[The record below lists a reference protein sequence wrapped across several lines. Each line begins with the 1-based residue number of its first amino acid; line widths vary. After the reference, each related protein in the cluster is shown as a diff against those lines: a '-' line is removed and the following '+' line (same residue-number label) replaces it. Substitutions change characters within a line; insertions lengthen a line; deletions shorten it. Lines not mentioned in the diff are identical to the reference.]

1 MKVLQLCQ
9 KPPQPAI
16 DGGCIAMS
24 AITNGLLENGIN
36 VKIFTASTEKH
47 PFLPDLISEDFKSK
61 TQIESVFLDTRV
73 NVVDAVKALVTSDS
87 YNVSRFFSTE
97 FEKRLEEILTESDYD
112 IVQIESLFMTPY
124 LNSIK
129 KFSNAKIVLRSHNL
143 EYLVWKR
150 LAESSS
156 NLAKKLYLGHLAKR
170 LKQYEE
176 NIITKVDGVATISYE
191 DAARYAE
198 LKCKIPII
206 TIPFGIDLENYP
218 ISQVNPK
225 DKLKLFHIGAMNW
238 EPNKEAVHWL
248 IDEIWPLV
256 KSENVELHLAG
267 LQMPPEMMSLQNGN
281 LFIHGE
287 VKDAVKFMNE
297 RDVVVAPLLSGS
309 GMRIKIIEAMAL
321 GKAVITTNVG
331 AEGIDC
337 HPGEDILI
345 ANSKEEFAETITN
358 LSKHPLEVQR
368 IGKNSRKLVE
378 EHYTNKKII
387 TNLIKFYEELL
398 S

>member
-24 AITNGLLENGIN
+24 AITKGLLENGIS
-36 VKIFTASTEKH
+36 VKVFAASTEKH
-47 PFLPDLISEDFKSK
+47 PFLPELINEDFKSK
-61 TQIESVFLDTRV
+61 TQIDSVFLDTRV
-73 NVVDAVKALVTSDS
+73 NVIDAVKSLVTSDS
-87 YNVSRFFSTE
+87 YNVSRFFSTQ
-97 FEKRLEEILTESDYD
+97 FEKRLEEILTKSDYD

-124 LNSIK
+124 LNTVK
-129 KFSNAKIVLRSHNL
+129 KFSQAKIVLRSHNL

-156 NLAKKLYLGHLAKR
+156 NFAKKLYLEHLAKR

-176 NIITKVDGVATISYE
+176 NVITLVDGIATISYE

-218 ISQVNPK
+218 ISHILPQGR
-225 DKLKLFHIGAMNW
+225 LKLFHIGAMNW

-248 IDEIWPLV
+248 IEEIWPLV

-267 LQMPPEMMSLQNGN
+267 LKMPPEMLSLQNGN

-287 VKDAVKFMNE
+287 VKDAVRFMDE
-297 RDVVVAPLLSGS
+297 RDIVVAPLLSGS

-321 GKAVITTNVG
+321 GKAVITTTVG

-337 HPGEDILI
+337 HPGIDILI
-345 ANSKEEFAETITN
+345 ANTKEEFAEVITN
-358 LSKHPLEVQR
+358 LSKHPMEVER
-368 IGKNSRKLVE
+368 IGMNSRKLVE

-387 TNLIKFYEELL
+387 TDLIGFYKELL
-398 S
+398 L

>member
-24 AITNGLLENGIN
+24 AITKGLLENEIS
-36 VKIFTASTEKH
+36 VKILTASTEKH
-47 PFLPDLISEDFKSK
+47 PFTPDLIPEDFKSK
-61 TQIESVFLDTRV
+61 TQIESVFLDTRI
-73 NVVDAVKALVTSDS
+73 NVIDAIKALVTSNS
-87 YNVSRFFSTE
+87 YNVSRFFSIE
-97 FEKRLEEILTESDYD
+97 LEKRLEEILKDSDYD

-124 LNSIK
+124 LNTIRE
-129 KFSNAKIVLRSHNL
+129 FSKAKIVLRSHNL

-150 LAESSS
+150 LAESTS
-156 NLAKKLYLGHLAKR
+156 NIAKKLYLGHLAKR

-176 NIITKVDGVATISYE
+176 NIITKVDGVATISFE
-191 DAARYAE
+191 DASRYAE
-198 LKCKIPII
+198 LRCKIPII

-218 ISQVNPK
+218 VSQTKPQGR
-225 DKLKLFHIGAMNW
+225 LKLFHIGAMNW
-238 EPNKEAVHWL
+238 EPNKEAVEWL
-248 IDEIWPLV
+248 VDDIWPLV

-267 LQMPPEMMSLQNGN
+267 LKMPPEMMSLQKDN

-287 VKDAVKFMNE
+287 VRDAVKFIDE

-321 GKAVITTNVG
+321 GKAVVTTTVG

-345 ANSKEEFAETITN
+345 ANSKEEFASVITN
-358 LSKHPLEVQR
+358 LSKHPLEVER
-368 IGKNSRKLVE
+368 IGRNSRKLVE

-387 TNLIKFYEELL
+387 TNLINFYKELI
-398 S
+398 